1 MFDFNRF
8 NSRKSGEKSAFTL
21 IELLVVIAMIAILA
35 AILLPALQSA
45 RERGRTISCINN
57 LKQLGS
63 VVQSYVADNNGIM
76 FPYFLLGGPAG
87 HQYWDQALESQ
98 IQSVSPSWKYVKAK
112 KADMSA
118 EKWGTDEFDYTKWG
132 FMHCPNNITFIPD
145 VAYYYNKSY
154 GLNQY
159 LASFVKRD
167 IMEMTNYQIAFPF
180 EQQPGISKVMLAG
193 DSWNDYRRHSIDPLY
208 HFYHQKA
215 SNYVFCDGHAE
226 TIKVDPVKYQPN
238 FNTTKTKKDIFKQWP
253 N

>member
-1 MFDFNRF
+1 MFKRNRTDG
-8 NSRKSGEKSAFTL
+8 KSTFTL
-21 IELLVVIAMIAILA
+21 IELLVVIAIIAILA

-76 FPYFLLGGPAG
+76 FPYYLINSSAG

-112 KADMSA
+112 KADMSV
-118 EKWGTDEFDYTKWG
+118 EKWGTDDFDYTKWG

-154 GLNQY
+154 GLNQF
-159 LASFVKRD
+159 LASFVRKD
-167 IMEMTNYQIAFPF
+167 ILNLETYQIAFPF

-193 DSWNDYRRHSIDPLY
+193 DSWNDYRRHSIDPAC

-226 TIKVDPVKYQPN
+226 TIKVDPVKYQPST
-238 FNTTKTKKDIFKQWP
+238 NTTKNKKDIFKQWP